1 MNGDVDPER
10 VLYWAGDIYLFLGTP
25 TGYSL
30 VWRSWEDYNSDFH
43 GQFGTQTSPAGYR
56 SVVLVGNNG
65 GYEYELSLGLNNRA
79 VFERISISADTTD
92 VLDDELVESP
102 LLYRESQ

>member
-1 MNGDVDPER
+1 M
-10 VLYWAGDIYLFLGTP
+10 
-25 TGYSL
+25 
-30 VWRSWEDYNSDFH
+30 
-43 GQFGTQTSPAGYR
+43 
-56 SVVLVGNNG
+56 GNTG